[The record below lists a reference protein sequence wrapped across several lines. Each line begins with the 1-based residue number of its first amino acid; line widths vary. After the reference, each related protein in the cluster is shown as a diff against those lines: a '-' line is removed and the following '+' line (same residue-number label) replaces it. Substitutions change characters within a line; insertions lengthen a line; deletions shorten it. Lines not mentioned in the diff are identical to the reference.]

1 MQGFETK
8 ERQLLSDVLNVSLE
22 KPFQA
27 EKGLKSPNSP
37 EDKMHLHQDFNKSG
51 KQRNAILDNIR
62 RDKIVSCILQSL
74 HIFINFLVLFSGNSH
89 FKEVNAKLMN
99 YFSKSLCNENI
110 EGCQIVV

>member
-37 EDKMHLHQDFNKSG
+37 ADKMHLHQDFNKSG
-51 KQRNAILDNIR
+51 KQRNAILNIR
-62 RDKIVSCILQSL
+62 GDKIVSCILQSL
-74 HIFINFLVLFSGNSH
+74 HIFINLLVFSSN
-89 FKEVNAKLMN
+89 VWW
-99 YFSKSLCNENI
+99 
-110 EGCQIVV
+110 